1 MRLSEKSIEL
11 NFCHQ
16 MSPRLAQPAWW
27 FGTTQRQERDAGW
40 DVASK
45 IAGGWIL
52 FQVKASKEVLKSGH
66 RRFRGYHHHH
76 HHHHHHQLVELQVR
90 ATRPLGV
97 FYVLPTIGTTSELT
111 KVRFSLLNNLRFLDV
126 HDIPRVSP
134 PTKSSGSLRKSELHY
149 FDLNSAGTAVTIHSD
164 PVTVPVMS
172 VEGLGADMSGAALTE
187 DVDIGPARAA
197 EESRTFLSAGRNRV
211 AVFLPS

>member
-16 MSPRLAQPAWW
+16 MSSQVAQPAWW

-45 IAGGWIL
+45 IAGGWIR
-52 FQVKASKEVLKSGH
+52 FQLKASKEVLKLGH
-66 RRFRGYHHHH
+66 RRFRG
-76 HHHHHHQLVELQVR
+76 HHHQLVELQVR

-111 KVRFSLLNNLRFLDV
+111 KVHFSLLNNLRFLDV
-126 HDIPRVSP
+126 HAIPPVSP
-134 PTKSSGSLRKSELHY
+134 PTTPSGSLRKSELHY

-172 VEGLGADMSGAALTE
+172 VEGLGADMRGAALNDDL
-187 DVDIGPARAA
+187 DVGPAEAA
-197 EESRTFLSAGRNRV
+197 RESRTFLSAGRHRV